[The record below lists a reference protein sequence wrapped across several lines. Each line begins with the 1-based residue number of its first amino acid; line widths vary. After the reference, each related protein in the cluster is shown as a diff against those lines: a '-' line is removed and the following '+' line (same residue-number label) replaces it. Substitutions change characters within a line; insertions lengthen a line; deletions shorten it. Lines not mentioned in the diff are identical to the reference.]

1 MSSSGGVCL
10 SSGWR
15 GEAEDVG
22 VDKFE
27 VPMSGGT
34 FDMTS
39 SCASARGSSRFMLRY
54 CLFKVFDR
62 MIVLRYLSKRFC
74 NLSVK

>member
-1 MSSSGGVCL
+1 MLSFGGVCL

-15 GEAEDVG
+15 GEAEDEG
-22 VDKFE
+22 ADKLG

-39 SCASARGSSRFMLRY
+39 SCAFARGSSRFMLRY

-62 MIVLRYLSKRFC
+62 MIVCSICQRDFAIYL
-74 NLSVK
+74 